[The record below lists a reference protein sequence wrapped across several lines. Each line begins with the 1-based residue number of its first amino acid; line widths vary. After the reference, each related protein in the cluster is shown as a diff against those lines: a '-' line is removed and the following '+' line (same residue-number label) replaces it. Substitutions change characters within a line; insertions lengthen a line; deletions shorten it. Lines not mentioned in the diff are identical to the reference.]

1 MKKILYYIF
10 LSILIISCTS
20 FNEEND
26 VHEKVDLKKLSN
38 ELFSTYK
45 YEVDTDRNKS
55 STQLIVI
62 KINKENFSINDYNDV
77 KNKLLSRKW
86 DFVDSYDNYYNF
98 CKTNNY
104 SIDILNPI
112 HDRHYTRDGDE
123 VNFKSKDYWY
133 FALYFNKLGVDN
145 CMEYYGK

>member
-1 MKKILYYIF
+1 MIVRKFIFTLLIFGLYCSLITCSTSATSLQE
-10 LSILIISCTS
+10 LS
-20 FNEEND
+20 
-26 VHEKVDLKKLSN
+26 K
-38 ELFSTYK
+38 ELFSEYP

-62 KINKENFSINDYNDV
+62 KINKENFSINDYDKI
-77 KNKLLSRKW
+77 KNKLLSKKW
-86 DFVDSYDNYYNF
+86 DFVDSYDNYYDF

-112 HDRHYTRDGDE
+112 HDKHYVREGDE
-123 VNFKSKDYWY
+123 VNFKNKDYWY
-133 FALYFNKLGVDN
+133 FTIYYNKFGVNN

>member
-133 FALYFNKLGVDN
+133 FA
-145 CMEYYGK
+145 

>member
-112 HDRHYTRDGDE
+112 
-123 VNFKSKDYWY
+123 
-133 FALYFNKLGVDN
+133 
-145 CMEYYGK
+145 

>member
-112 HDRHYTRDGDE
+112 HDTHYTRDGDE

-133 FALYFNKLGVDN
+133 FALYFNKLGVNN

>member
-98 CKTNNY
+98 CKNNNY

-133 FALYFNKLGVDN
+133 FALYFNKLGVNN

>member
-1 MKKILYYIF
+1 MIMRKFIFSLFIFSLYCSLIACSTNATSLQE
-10 LSILIISCTS
+10 LS
-20 FNEEND
+20 
-26 VHEKVDLKKLSN
+26 K
-38 ELFSTYK
+38 ELFSEYL

-112 HDRHYTRDGDE
+112 HDRNYTRDGDE

-133 FALYFNKLGVDN
+133 FALYFNKLGVNN

>member
-1 MKKILYYIF
+1 MIVRKFIFSLFIFGLYYSLIACSTNVTSLQE
-10 LSILIISCTS
+10 LS
-20 FNEEND
+20 
-26 VHEKVDLKKLSN
+26 K
-38 ELFSTYK
+38 ELFSEYP

-62 KINKENFSINDYNDV
+62 KINKENFSINDYDKI
-77 KNKLLSRKW
+77 KNKLLSKKW

-112 HDRHYTRDGDE
+112 RDRHYTREGDE

-133 FALYFNKLGVDN
+133 FAIYYNKLGVNN
-145 CMEYYGK
+145 CMEYYNE

>member
-1 MKKILYYIF
+1 
-10 LSILIISCTS
+10 
-20 FNEEND
+20 
-26 VHEKVDLKKLSN
+26 
-38 ELFSTYK
+38 TYK

-55 STQLIVI
+55 STQLI
-62 KINKENFSINDYNDV
+62 DYNDV

-133 FALYFNKLGVDN
+133 FALYFNKLGVNN

>member
-133 FALYFNKLGVDN
+133 FALYFNKLGVN
-145 CMEYYGK
+145 KLN

>member
-1 MKKILYYIF
+1 M
-10 LSILIISCTS
+10 
-20 FNEEND
+20 
-26 VHEKVDLKKLSN
+26 
-38 ELFSTYK
+38 FSEYP

-62 KINKENFSINDYNDV
+62 KINKENFSINDYDKI
-77 KNKLLSRKW
+77 KNKLLSKNW

-112 HDRHYTRDGDE
+112 HDRHYTREGDE
-123 VNFKSKDYWY
+123 VNFKSKDYWC
-133 FALYFNKLGVDN
+133 FALYCNKLEVNN